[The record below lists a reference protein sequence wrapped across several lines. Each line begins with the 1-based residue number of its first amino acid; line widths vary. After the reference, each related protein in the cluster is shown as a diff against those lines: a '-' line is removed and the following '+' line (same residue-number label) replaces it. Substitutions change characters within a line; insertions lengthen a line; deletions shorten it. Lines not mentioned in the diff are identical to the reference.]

1 MSLNVGGWCLDLHMT
16 TDAHFSQ
23 TQLEAID
30 AAITRFEA
38 LESQRRRIEAEQL
51 LVLGE
56 ALDAATVVPGGS
68 SGGAELGFRSLRME
82 LATAMH
88 ESERTAERLLQTA
101 YDARRSFPAAL
112 QALGGGEISMGHL
125 RVVTSEGAPLTVGD
139 GELEVA
145 KRERYERRVLEVARQ
160 ETPNP
165 LRPVARRLAAHEQ
178 RESLEEQHERA
189 AAQRCLRLVEAED
202 GMADLI
208 AHLPAVDAHAI
219 YDRVARVAKKTARA
233 GGAGGGEA
241 GGAVTN
247 GSDGPNA
254 QSASAGQPHPGP
266 QGVEAPP
273 RTDSGQVD
281 VARRPI
287 AAVRVDVYRD
297 LLLGANDD
305 TATAADGVAGRVEVL
320 ISEAVLGLRSP
331 LAGAV
336 ARSEAGAGAW
346 DDGEAWETSEAGEAG
361 ERSEAGETWET
372 GGIGEASEA
381 NEAGP
386 PWTGPETGE
395 SSEAGGGGERVAELV
410 GYGPLA
416 EGTARRVAAEA
427 TAWDLLAVDSA
438 GNLRS
443 VDRYRP
449 TPAIRRYLGARDQH
463 CRAPGCRVPTHRCDV
478 DHTVAAEDGG
488 PTSVE
493 NLAHL
498 CRGHHMLKHHSDWRV
513 EQEPNGTMVWTSP
526 TGRTHRDT
534 PASRVRFKRAD

>member
-1 MSLNVGGWCLDLHMT
+1 MT
-16 TDAHFSQ
+16 SDAHFSQ

-88 ESERTAERLLQTA
+88 ESEHTAGRLLQTA

-112 QALGGGEISMGHL
+112 QALGAGEISMGHL

-139 GELEVA
+139 GELKVE

-160 ETPNP
+160 ETPNR

-219 YDRVARVAKKTARA
+219 YDRVARIAKKTARA
-233 GGAGGGEA
+233 GGAGGSVAGGAVGGVAGGAGAGGASVA

-247 GSDGPNA
+247 ASDGPNA
-254 QSASAGQPHPGP
+254 QPAAAGQPHPGL
-266 QGVEAPP
+266 QGTEAPP
-273 RTDSGQVD
+273 RTGSGQVD
-281 VARRPI
+281 MARRPI
-287 AAVRVDVYRD
+287 SAVRVDVYRD

-305 TATAADGVAGRVEVL
+305 TATAADGVAGRVQVL
-320 ISEAVLGLRSP
+320 VSEAVLGLRSP
-331 LAGAV
+331 LAV
-336 ARSEAGAGAW
+336 AIERSEAGAGSW
-346 DDGEAWETSEAGEAG
+346 EGGETGETSEAGEN
-361 ERSEAGETWET
+361 WET
-372 GGIGEASEA
+372 GGTGQASEA
-381 NEAGP
+381 AETGP
-386 PWTGPETGE
+386 PRFAPESDDG
-395 SSEAGGGGERVAELV
+395 SEAGGGGERVAELI

-416 EGTARRVAAEA
+416 EGIARRVAAEA

>member
-16 TDAHFSQ
+16 TDAHFLQ

-88 ESERTAERLLQTA
+88 ESEHTTERLLQTA

-112 QALGGGEISMGHL
+112 QALGAGEISMGHL
-125 RVVTSEGAPLTVGD
+125 RVVTSEGAPLTLGD
-139 GELEVA
+139 GELEVE

-160 ETPNP
+160 ETPNR

-189 AAQRCLRLVEAED
+189 VAQRCLHLVEAED

-219 YDRVARVAKKTARA
+219 YDRVARIAKKTARA
-233 GGAGGGEA
+233 GGAGGSVAGGAGGGVA
-241 GGAVTN
+241 GGAVAN
-247 GSDGPNA
+247 ASDGPNA
-254 QSASAGQPHPGP
+254 QPVAAGQPHPGAH
-266 QGVEAPP
+266 GAEAPP
-273 RTDSGQVD
+273 RTDSGQVNM
-281 VARRPI
+281 ARRPI

-305 TATAADGVAGRVEVL
+305 TATAADGVAGRVQVL
-320 ISEAVLGLRSP
+320 VSEAVLGLRSP
-331 LAGAV
+331 LAV
-336 ARSEAGAGAW
+336 AIERSEAGAGSW
-346 DDGEAWETSEAGEAG
+346 EGGETGETSEAA
-361 ERSEAGETWET
+361 ET
-372 GGIGEASEA
+372 G
-381 NEAGP
+381 P
-386 PWTGPETGE
+386 PRFAPESDDG
-395 SSEAGGGGERVAELV
+395 SEAGGGGERVAELI

-416 EGTARRVAAEA
+416 EGIARRVAAEA